1 VQGARREEEPRAQEE
16 PRMQGERIR
25 EQPPAARARGGAA
38 ARKGNARQFTGE
50 TPAKLAHRA
59 PKSSAN

>member
-1 VQGARREEEPRAQEE
+1 VQGARREEEPRAQD
-16 PRMQGERIR
+16 ERIR
-25 EQPPAARARGGAA
+25 EQPPAVRARGGAV

-59 PKSSAN
+59 PKSSANKP